1 MQTVSDRHHEW
12 YERCADRDPPAD
24 MRGMLG
30 TERQAEHSA
39 DLWNY
44 FYRGIIACCL
54 SAKAFGDEELFVSIR
69 KFEAEFLRE
78 TGSDYQSN
86 EWLQI

>member
-1 MQTVSDRHHEW
+1 M
-12 YERCADRDPPAD
+12 
-24 MRGMLG
+24 
-30 TERQAEHSA
+30 
-39 DLWNY
+39 
-44 FYRGIIACCL
+44 ACCL
-54 SAKAFGDEELFVSIR
+54 TAKAFGDEELFVSLR